1 MIFLRFSDTTD
12 NMRNDYVIDL
22 ETKYSF
28 DEVGGRNNLTA
39 LGVSFIGLYSYRDD
53 KFFGFREN
61 ELEKLNDVFESADRV
76 IGFNIRQFDLPVLQP
91 HVTVN
96 LSKIPTLDIFED
108 VTARLGHRIGLD
120 SLSKATLGAA
130 KFGHGLDSLKWYRA
144 GDWEQLERYCLQ
156 DVRLTR
162 DLYEFG
168 KANGHLLFDSIID
181 GKRVAVPVKWGFSSE
196 DEIRK
201 RAEEAVLKNMA
212 LEIEYVSRED
222 AGDGYHKKR
231 KIEVRKIFD
240 DTIEAYCHLRKDV
253 RNFRIGRILE
263 ARLLDE
269 PAGSVQTLF

>member
-1 MIFLRFSDTTD
+1 
-12 NMRNDYVIDL
+12 MRNDYVFDL

-39 LGVSFIGLYSYRDD
+39 LGISYIGFYSYRDD
-53 KFFGFREN
+53 KFFGFRDN
-61 ELEKLNDVFESADRV
+61 ELDGLNSVLESADCL

-91 HVTVN
+91 HVAVD
-96 LSKIPTLDIFED
+96 LSKIPSLDIFED

-120 SLSKATLGAA
+120 SLAKATLGAA
-130 KFGHGLDSLKWYRA
+130 KLGHGLDSLKWYRE
-144 GDWEQLERYCLQ
+144 GDWERLEQYCLQ

-168 KANGHLLFDSIID
+168 KKNGHLLFDSIID
-181 GKRVAVPVKWGFSSE
+181 GKRVAVPVKWNFPSE
-196 DEIRK
+196 EEIRK
-201 RAEEAVLKNMA
+201 CAEEAAMKNRA
-212 LEIEYVSRED
+212 LEIEYISRED
-222 AGDGYHKKR
+222 AGDGHRKKR
-231 KIEVRKIFD
+231 KIEVRKVVG

-253 RNFRIGRILE
+253 RNFRIGRILG